1 MVENLK
7 VIDVFR
13 FSFGLLNRKDQ
24 KIIILLSI
32 VSFIGSFIELAAVM
46 SILPFVSLL
55 YNPELIQKNQ
65 FLNFIWIFFNEPNYQ
80 KFLLILAILISFFL
94 IFSAVLVY
102 FIQFTSNRFAGKCQ
116 ESYGIK
122 LFNSLLGVNYEWHI
136 RQNPTL
142 LMTIFISHISIWNRG
157 LIRQIPLLVSNLTLI
172 LLPSIS
178 LILISPR
185 YGVILIFLGII
196 LVSIFLRFIRKK
208 SDYLSRKAK
217 TSQEEVSVY
226 INEILQAI
234 KDVKLSSNS
243 KIFVKKFKSIYHIFS
258 MYLSKASSWN
268 MLPTSVIILFS
279 QLSILSIGTFLVAIG
294 VSPEN
299 IISIM
304 TVVILFAS
312 KVIPS
317 LNRIGAT
324 LTAISNK
331 RSWIKTLN
339 DIYIDTRERQEFKT
353 ELDIKKF
360 NWSKVSFK
368 DVSYEY
374 PLAARKALK
383 NINLNLYSGYH
394 YGFVGESGS
403 GKSTLIDLF
412 LGLLSPSDGL
422 ITVDGK
428 ELNNLGV
435 ENWQF
440 NIGYVPQKPLIINVT
455 LKENI
460 AFGTNPQ
467 LIDEE
472 RINECIKLAALEDL
486 VESLPNGINS
496 DLGDRGKYLS
506 GGQEQRVAIARA
518 LYQRPNVLIFDEST
532 SFQDSKNENLI
543 RKSINNLKGEIT
555 ILSISHK
562 FSFIKNCDRVF
573 VLKKGELVEQFN
585 YQEFLKESK
594 YYKESTNY
602 LEDID

>member
-1 MVENLK
+1 MVKKIK
-7 VIDVFR
+7 VIDVFK
-13 FSFGLLNRKDQ
+13 FSFGLLNRKDK
-24 KIIILLSI
+24 KIIIFLSI
-32 VSFIGSFIELAAVM
+32 ASFIGSFIELAAVM

-55 YNPELIQKNQ
+55 YNPELIQNNKFINYVWLSFNQ
-65 FLNFIWIFFNEPNYQ
+65 PNYQ
-80 KFLLILAILISFFL
+80 KFLFILAILISLVL
-94 IFSAVLVY
+94 IISTTFVY

-116 ESYGIK
+116 EAYGIK
-122 LFNSLLGVNYEWHI
+122 LFSSMLGANYEWHI
-136 RQNPTL
+136 RQNSTL

-172 LLPSIS
+172 IIPSIS
-178 LILISPR
+178 LIIISPQ
-185 YGVILIFLGII
+185 YGLILILLGII
-196 LVSIFLRFIRKK
+196 LVSFFLRYIRKK

-268 MLPTSVIILFS
+268 MLPSSVIILFS

-294 VSPEN
+294 ISPEN

-339 DIYIDTRERQEFKT
+339 DVYLDTIDRQEYKSEF
-353 ELDIKKF
+353 DIKEI
-360 NWSKVSFK
+360 NWSKVSFQ
-368 DVSYEY
+368 DVSYSY
-374 PLAARKALK
+374 PIDERKALK
-383 NINLNLYSGYH
+383 NINLDLDNGFH

-412 LGLLSPSDGL
+412 LGLLSPTNGL
-422 ITVDGK
+422 VTVDGK
-428 ELNNLGV
+428 ELKNIGI

-440 NIGYVPQKPLIINVT
+440 NIGYVPQKPLIINVP

-460 AFGTNPQ
+460 AFGTNPK
-467 LIDEE
+467 LIDEK

-486 VESLPNGINS
+486 VKNLPNGINS
-496 DLGDRGKYLS
+496 NLGDRGKYLS

-518 LYQRPNVLIFDEST
+518 LYQRPSILIFDEST

-555 ILSISHK
+555 IISISHK
-562 FSFIKNCDRVF
+562 FSFIQNCDKIF
-573 VLKKGELVEQFN
+573 VLNKGELIEQFT
-585 YQEFLKESK
+585 YQDFLKKSK
-594 YYKESTNY
+594 YYKDSNKY
-602 LEDID
+602 FKDID

>member
-1 MVENLK
+1 MVKKIK
-7 VIDVFR
+7 VIDVFK
-13 FSFGLLNRKDQ
+13 FSFGLLNRKDK
-24 KIIILLSI
+24 KIIIFLSI
-32 VSFIGSFIELAAVM
+32 ASFIGSFIELAAVM

-55 YNPELIQKNQ
+55 YNPELIQNNKFINYVWLSFNQ
-65 FLNFIWIFFNEPNYQ
+65 PNYQ
-80 KFLLILAILISFFL
+80 KFLFILAILISLVL
-94 IFSAVLVY
+94 IISTTFVY

-116 ESYGIK
+116 EAYGIK
-122 LFNSLLGVNYEWHI
+122 LFSSMLGANYEWHI
-136 RQNPTL
+136 RQNSTL

-172 LLPSIS
+172 IIPSIS
-178 LILISPR
+178 LIIISPQ
-185 YGVILIFLGII
+185 YGLILILLGII
-196 LVSIFLRFIRKK
+196 LVSFFLRYIRKK

-268 MLPTSVIILFS
+268 MLPSSVIILFS

-294 VSPEN
+294 ISPEN

-324 LTAISNK
+324 VTAISNK

-339 DIYIDTRERQEFKT
+339 DVYLDTIDMQEYKSEF
-353 ELDIKKF
+353 DIKEI
-360 NWSKVSFK
+360 NWSKVSFQ
-368 DVSYEY
+368 DVSYSY
-374 PLAARKALK
+374 PIDERKALK
-383 NINLNLYSGYH
+383 NINLDLDNGFH

-412 LGLLSPSDGL
+412 LGLLSPTNGL
-422 ITVDGK
+422 VTVDGK
-428 ELNNLGV
+428 ELKNIGI

-440 NIGYVPQKPLIINVT
+440 NIGYVPQKPLIINVP

-460 AFGTNPQ
+460 AFGTNPK
-467 LIDEE
+467 LIDEK

-486 VESLPNGINS
+486 VKNLPHGINS
-496 DLGDRGKYLS
+496 NLGDRGKYLS

-518 LYQRPNVLIFDEST
+518 LYQRPSILIFDEST

-555 ILSISHK
+555 IISISHK
-562 FSFIKNCDRVF
+562 FSFIQNCDKIF
-573 VLKKGELVEQFN
+573 VLNKGELIEQFT
-585 YQEFLKESK
+585 YQEFLKKSK
-594 YYKESTNY
+594 YYKDSNKY
-602 LEDID
+602 FKDID

>member
-1 MVENLK
+1 MVKKIK
-7 VIDVFR
+7 VIDVFK
-13 FSFGLLNRKDQ
+13 FSFGLLNRKDK
-24 KIIILLSI
+24 KIIIFLSI
-32 VSFIGSFIELAAVM
+32 ASFIGSFIELAAVM

-55 YNPELIQKNQ
+55 YNPELIQNNKFINYVWLSFNQ
-65 FLNFIWIFFNEPNYQ
+65 PNYQ
-80 KFLLILAILISFFL
+80 KFLFILAILISLVL
-94 IFSAVLVY
+94 IISTTFVY

-116 ESYGIK
+116 EAYGIK
-122 LFNSLLGVNYEWHI
+122 LFSSMLGANYEWHI
-136 RQNPTL
+136 RQNSTL

-172 LLPSIS
+172 IIPSIS
-178 LILISPR
+178 LIIISPQ
-185 YGVILIFLGII
+185 YGLILILLGII
-196 LVSIFLRFIRKK
+196 LVSFFLRYIRKK

-268 MLPTSVIILFS
+268 MLPSSVIILFS

-294 VSPEN
+294 ISPEN

-324 LTAISNK
+324 VTAISNK

-339 DIYIDTRERQEFKT
+339 DVYLDTIDMQEYKSEF
-353 ELDIKKF
+353 DIKEI
-360 NWSKVSFK
+360 NWSKVSFQ
-368 DVSYEY
+368 DVSYSY
-374 PLAARKALK
+374 PIDERKALK
-383 NINLNLYSGYH
+383 NINLDLDNGFH

-412 LGLLSPSDGL
+412 LGLLSPTNGL
-422 ITVDGK
+422 VTVDGK
-428 ELNNLGV
+428 ELKNIGI

-440 NIGYVPQKPLIINVT
+440 NIGYVPQKPLIINVP

-460 AFGTNPQ
+460 AFGTNPK
-467 LIDEE
+467 LIDEK

-486 VESLPNGINS
+486 VKNLPNGINS
-496 DLGDRGKYLS
+496 NLGDRGKYLS

-518 LYQRPNVLIFDEST
+518 LYQRPSILIFDEST

-555 ILSISHK
+555 IISISHK
-562 FSFIKNCDRVF
+562 FSFIQNCDKIF
-573 VLKKGELVEQFN
+573 VLNKGELIEQFT
-585 YQEFLKESK
+585 YQEFLKKSK
-594 YYKESTNY
+594 YYKDSNKY
-602 LEDID
+602 FKDID